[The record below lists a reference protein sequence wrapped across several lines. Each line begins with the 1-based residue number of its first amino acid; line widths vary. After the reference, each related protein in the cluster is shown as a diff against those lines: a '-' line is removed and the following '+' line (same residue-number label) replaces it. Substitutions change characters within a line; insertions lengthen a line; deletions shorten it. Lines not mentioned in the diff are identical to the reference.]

1 MSVRL
6 GAGGAFF
13 RVRSCETYD
22 SVTRA
27 ARARSRCSSPSSSNR
42 SRITNATSTVRSP
55 RTVRSLTDRGPY
67 HDGSRPALSDEG
79 RGLAVKQAQ
88 PVLQV
93 RLHGSRDDSALE
105 RVGERRRLTDERRA
119 VLAAPLPRTDRW
131 LVLSAGGPSCA
142 PRSCGRSSWQP
153 RSSQPRAC
161 PQPLSP
167 EPSALPD
174 TCRGCRCPHSPGGP
188 TGWSQPLRVRLER
201 RTGSRPCSRF
211 AC

>member
-67 HDGSRPALSDEG
+67 QSRPALSDEG
-79 RGLAVKQAQ
+79 RGLVVEQAQ

-105 RVGERRRLTDERRA
+105 RVGERRRGDGPISA
-119 VLAAPLPRTDRW
+119 QASLPQFSDDSGEPGVVV
-131 LVLSAGGPSCA
+131 LVL
-142 PRSCGRSSWQP
+142 
-153 RSSQPRAC
+153 
-161 PQPLSP
+161 
-167 EPSALPD
+167 D
-174 TCRGCRCPHSPGGP
+174 HS
-188 TGWSQPLRVRLER
+188 RVRLSPQLVQLRYEALQCDRCHVCSLTVPPYGREEGGLGRPPPLNRPLARPER
-201 RTGSRPCSRF
+201 GRSQLRAAVVWKVEVAIS
-211 AC
+211 

>member
-13 RVRSCETYD
+13 RVSSCETYD

-79 RGLAVKQAQ
+79 RGLVVEQAQ

-131 LVLSAGGPSCA
+131 LVRAGLVA
-142 PRSCGRSSWQP
+142 RRDLVEGRDGNLVVLN
-153 RSSQPRAC
+153 C
-161 PQPLSP
+161 PNSTPLYYNCQV
-167 EPSALPD
+167 EEAK
-174 TCRGCRCPHSPGGP
+174 CK
-188 TGWSQPLRVRLER
+188 
-201 RTGSRPCSRF
+201 
-211 AC
+211 